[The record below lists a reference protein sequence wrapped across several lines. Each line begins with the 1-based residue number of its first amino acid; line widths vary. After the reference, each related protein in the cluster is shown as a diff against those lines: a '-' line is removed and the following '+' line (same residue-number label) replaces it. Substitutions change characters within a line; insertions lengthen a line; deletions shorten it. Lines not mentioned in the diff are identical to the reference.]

1 MVTQDEHRRV
11 AVRGATCAAC
21 VATPASPSPWLWHR
35 PPRFV
40 YLYRL
45 MLDLPRMRRIRL
57 SAKPRVQRLLGHAV
71 LTPNYLLPPRVRI
84 EAEGRENI
92 PPEPVIYAMNH
103 TDRYNYW
110 PFQWWLWRSLERYTA
125 TWVKGKYY
133 ESRFTGR
140 FMELTNNI
148 PAPSRGYVITKDFA
162 RTMGR
167 TPDETEYRTL
177 RHLCDDE
184 ADGTGAVPEEILRT
198 PRDML
203 GRPFDPARESYADAV
218 RGLMT
223 AMTERFVELNAECFG
238 KGLDL
243 LIFPQG
249 TRSIRLSQGHI
260 GLAQAALRFRRPI
273 VPVGCSG
280 SDRVYPGGSPI
291 ARRGRVTYRI
301 GAPITLAELERY
313 ALPGGVDP
321 FTAGEVPAHRTTMQA
336 LVDDV
341 MLRINQL
348 LDPEYRFAEDHASD
362 GVRNADRFL

>member
-1 MVTQDEHRRV
+1 
-11 AVRGATCAAC
+11 
-21 VATPASPSPWLWHR
+21 
-35 PPRFV
+35 
-40 YLYRL
+40 

-57 SAKPRVQRLLGHAV
+57 SARPRVQRFLGHAV
-71 LTPNYLLPPRVRI
+71 LTPNYRLPPRVHI
-84 EAEGRENI
+84 DVEGDEHI
-92 PPEPVIYAMNH
+92 PREPVIYAMNH

-110 PFQWWLWRSLERYTA
+110 PFQWWLWRAHDRYTA

-162 RTMGR
+162 RTVGR
-167 TPDETEYRTL
+167 TPDETEYRAL
-177 RHLCDDE
+177 RQICDGE
-184 ADGTGAVPEEILRT
+184 PVAAGAVPDAILT
-198 PRDML
+198 APRDLL

-218 RGLMT
+218 RALMS
-223 AMTERFVELNAECFG
+223 AMNDRFVELNAECFD

-249 TRSIRLSQGHI
+249 TRSIRLSRGHI
-260 GLAQAALRFRRPI
+260 GLAQVALRFRRPI

-280 SDRVYPGGSPI
+280 SDRVYPGGSPF
-291 ARRGRVTYRI
+291 ARRGRITYRI
-301 GAPITLAELERY
+301 GAPVTLDELDRR
-313 ALPGGVDP
+313 ALPAGVDP
-321 FTAGEVPAHRTTMQA
+321 FAAADDPRHRAAMQA

-341 MLRINQL
+341 MTRIDAL
-348 LDPEYRFAEDHASD
+348 LDPEYRFAEDRSSD

>member
-1 MVTQDEHRRV
+1 
-11 AVRGATCAAC
+11 
-21 VATPASPSPWLWHR
+21 
-35 PPRFV
+35 
-40 YLYRL
+40 

-57 SAKPRVQRLLGHAV
+57 SARPRVQRLIGRAV
-71 LTPNYLLPPRVRI
+71 LTPNYLLPPRVHI
-84 EAEGRENI
+84 DVEGRELV

-110 PFQWWLWRSLERYTA
+110 PFQWWLWRAQGRYTA

-162 RTMGR
+162 RTMQR
-167 TPDETEYRTL
+167 TPDEAEYRAM
-177 RHLCDDE
+177 RQLCDGAPHSAGALPE
-184 ADGTGAVPEEILRT
+184 AISSRA
-198 PRDML
+198 RDML
-203 GRPFDPARESYADAV
+203 GRRFDPARETYADAV
-218 RGLMT
+218 RGLMAEMT
-223 AMTERFVELNAECFG
+223 ARFVELNAECFD

-280 SDRVYPGGSPI
+280 SDRVYPGGNPF
-291 ARRGRVTYRI
+291 ARAGRITYRI
-301 GAPITLAELERY
+301 GAPITVAELEHH
-313 ALPGGVDP
+313 ALPAGVDP
-321 FTAGEVPAHRTTMQA
+321 FEAGEVPAHRARMQS
-336 LVDDV
+336 LVDEV
-341 MLRINQL
+341 MARINQL
-348 LDPEYRFAEDHASD
+348 VDPEYRFADDRASD

>member
-1 MVTQDEHRRV
+1 
-11 AVRGATCAAC
+11 
-21 VATPASPSPWLWHR
+21 
-35 PPRFV
+35 
-40 YLYRL
+40 

-71 LTPNYLLPPRVRI
+71 LTPNYLLPPRVHI
-84 EAEGRENI
+84 DVTGQEHI
-92 PPEPVIYAMNH
+92 PADEPVIYAMNH

-110 PFQWWLWRSLERYTA
+110 PFQWWLWRALDRYTA

-148 PAPSRGYVITKDFA
+148 PAPSRGYVITKDFT
-162 RTMGR
+162 RVVGR
-167 TPDETEYRTL
+167 TPDDAEYRAL
-177 RHLCDDE
+177 RLLCDGD
-184 ADGTGAVPEEILRT
+184 AAVDAGALPPAVLT
-198 PRDML
+198 APRDML

-218 RGLMT
+218 RALMV
-223 AMTERFVELNAECFG
+223 AMTERFVELNAECFD
-238 KGLDL
+238 KRLDL

-249 TRSIRLSQGHI
+249 TRSIRLSRGHI

-280 SDRVYPGGSPI
+280 SDRVYPGGNPF

-301 GAPITLAELERY
+301 GAPVTVAELERH
-313 ALPGGVDP
+313 ALPAGVDP
-321 FTAGEVPAHRTTMQA
+321 FQAGDDPRHRETMQA

-341 MLRINQL
+341 MARINGL
-348 LDPEYRFAEDHASD
+348 LDPEYRFAEDHSSD
-362 GVRNADRFL
+362 GVRNAERFL